1 MTAPLSPAQATF
13 LSLVPADGSSI
24 GNGALRA
31 ALGWDE
37 ATYAG
42 IRDGLVAAGLLEK
55 GRGRGGSVRRT
66 SARAGAD
73 AAGTSG
79 SASPAP
85 TGASAELFAPEE
97 IETVVPELERA
108 RRAALE
114 AAVPKRDKAAPP
126 AAPITDH
133 RFAQAT
139 RKNLPAAGD
148 ALGKVDDPAKI
159 TYAYDPHR
167 SPVLRFQEDIVGLRA
182 LLDEARRRPLTS
194 EETAR
199 LAALLEAPQPWLEW
213 TGKRETP
220 DFTVEPVAL
229 HIHERVSAQAILK
242 AVRREDIQR
251 DLFAEAQQSAR
262 EARAYYQHDVAWANR
277 LITGDSLQVMTSLA
291 RREGL
296 AGQVQM
302 IYVDPPYGI
311 KFSSNWQNEV
321 GKRDVKD
328 KDEDLSREPE
338 MIRAYRDTWTLGV
351 HSYLAYL
358 KQRLI
363 VARELLKDS
372 GSIFVQISDE
382 NLHRVRAV
390 LDEVFGAENF
400 CNEIKFTKTS
410 SSTADYLSSV
420 ADYIIFYAKDRSQL
434 KYRALYLQKGNA
446 AEDGSAY
453 SSLLFPTGERRRMNS
468 SERNGEAKLP
478 ASASVFRIDNFQS
491 QSLGREKGEGA
502 ACWFPVPYRGTD
514 WRPSDK
520 GRWKTNEEGMVRLSR
535 AERFDATDSG
545 LYYLRKLEDFPV
557 KPLNDFWTDTSI
569 AGFASDKVY
578 VVQTATKIIERCMLM
593 TTDPGDL
600 VLDPTCGSGTT
611 AYVAEQWGRRW
622 ITIDSSRVAVAI
634 ARQRLLTAC
643 YDTYKTKDPAAGV
656 DPGAPQN
663 PAHGF
668 FYKTVPH
675 ITLKSI
681 AQNKGLDPIFA
692 RHEPILAARLAELN
706 AALATVPSALLGRLV
721 AKLQAKVGTEG
732 ARAVTD
738 ADLRRW
744 LLPSTPVSLID
755 FGTATQRRDWQAAI
769 PGSANPQSA
778 VHNPQW
784 REWEVPFDT
793 DPDWPAPLAAA
804 LTAYRTAW
812 RAKMDEVNAAIA
824 ANAEQEEL
832 VDQPEIVRG
841 VARVAGPFTVESM
854 RPPEASL
861 KGEPEDAGSGP
872 IGGAPDDLETFETTT
887 APERDVANAAS
898 HIDRMLDLL
907 QHDGLTFTGNKHV
920 AFTQLDRIESSFLHA
935 EGEFQAEDAQPHRVA
950 IVIGPEF
957 GSVTSY
963 QVEAALR
970 DAYRRGYDDIVFA
983 GFSFDAMAQEVV
995 DAENERLQG
1004 RMRLHL
1010 AMIRP
1015 DVGMGDLLKKTQK
1028 VEQIFTVF
1036 GQPRT
1041 RLESRAGE
1049 LVIHMEGVDL
1059 YDPVAN
1065 ALQATGADKVAAW
1078 FLDTDY
1084 DGKVFCICQAFFPDK
1099 TAWEKLSRAL
1109 KTSVSEGAFE
1119 ALGGT
1124 TSLPFQPGPR
1134 HCVAVKVIDPRGNEV
1149 MRVHRLDG
1157 KFGTRE
1163 S

>member
-1 MTAPLSPAQATF
+1 MARKSAP
-13 LSLVPADGSSI
+13 
-24 GNGALRA
+24 
-31 ALGWDE
+31 
-37 ATYAG
+37 
-42 IRDGLVAAGLLEK
+42 K
-55 GRGRGGSVRRT
+55 
-66 SARAGAD
+66 SAPPK
-73 AAGTSG
+73 T
-79 SASPAP
+79 
-85 TGASAELFAPEE
+85 ELFAPEE
-97 IETVVPELERA
+97 IESVIPELERA
-108 RRAALE
+108 RRAAADTASAKKE
-114 AAVPKRDKAAPP
+114 KAPASAAPF
-126 AAPITDH
+126 TEH
-133 RFAQAT
+133 RHAQAT

-148 ALGKVDDPAKI
+148 ALGHVEEAGKI

-167 SPVLRFQEDIVGLRA
+167 PPVLRFNEGIVSLRE
-182 LLDEARRRPLTS
+182 LLDESRRRPLTA
-194 EETAR
+194 EETEK

-220 DFTVEPVAL
+220 DFAVEPVAL

-251 DLFAEAQQSAR
+251 DLFAEGAQSAK

-302 IYVDPPYGI
+302 IYFDPPYGI

-328 KDEDLSREPE
+328 KDEDLTREPE

-372 GSIFVQISDE
+372 GSLFLQISDE

-390 LDEVFGAENF
+390 MDEVFGAPNIAAIITF
-400 CNEIKFTKTS
+400 RKTS
-410 SSTADYLSSV
+410 GLTADRLAQNSDYLLWFAKDISRLKYKQPFVEKGTDSDL
-420 ADYIIFYAKDRSQL
+420 AFYAYLDLPNGERVRIKEGQDDGLLRNGKPYSVSDLTSSHEYSLGKEIFETNGL
-434 KYRALYLQKGNA
+434 KFAPGARFWTTSPEGMKRLSESGRIHISSNSIRYVRYLQ
-446 AEDGSAY
+446 
-453 SSLLFPTGERRRMNS
+453 
-468 SERNGEAKLP
+468 
-478 ASASVFRIDNFQS
+478 
-491 QSLGREKGEGA
+491 
-502 ACWFPVPYRGTD
+502 
-514 WRPSDK
+514 
-520 GRWKTNEEGMVRLSR
+520 
-535 AERFDATDSG
+535 
-545 LYYLRKLEDFPV
+545 DFPV
-557 KPLNDFWTDTSI
+557 QPLTANWTDTI
-569 AGFASDKVY
+569 TGQYSDGRIY
-578 VVQTATKIIERCMLM
+578 VVQTASKVIERCMLM
-593 TTDPGDL
+593 TTEPGDL

-634 ARQRLLTAC
+634 ARQRLLTSC
-643 YDTYKTKDPAAGV
+643 YDTYKTKDPIAGV
-656 DPGAPQN
+656 DPSAPQN

-668 FYKTVPH
+668 YFKTVPH

-692 RHEPILAARLAELN
+692 KHGPILAARLAELN
-706 AALATVPSALLGRLV
+706 ATLAAVSAPQAAALRQKLV
-721 AKLQAKVGTEG
+721 AKLLAKHVADG
-732 ARAVTD
+732 ANAITD
-738 ADLRRW
+738 ADQRRC
-744 LLPSTPVSLID
+744 LLP
-755 FGTATQRRDWQAAI
+755 GTDKTIIVAGKKITLKQVEAYRAAI
-769 PGSANPQSA
+769 PPTTA
-778 VHNPQW
+778 W
-784 REWEVPFDT
+784 REWEVPFDADT
-793 DPDWPAPLAAA
+793 EWPAPLAAA

-832 VDQPEIVRG
+832 VDQPEPVRG

-854 RPPEASL
+854 RPPETSL
-861 KGEPEDAGSGP
+861 KGEADQENAPGP
-872 IGGAPDDLETFETTT
+872 IGGAPGELESFESTT
-887 APERDVANAAS
+887 APERDVTNAAS
-898 HIDRMLDLL
+898 HIERMLELL
-907 QHDGLTFTGNKHV
+907 KHDGLTFTGNKHV
-920 AFTQLDRIESSFLHA
+920 KFTQLDAIESSFLHA
-935 EGEFQAEDAQPHRVA
+935 EGEFQAEDAKPHRVA

-963 QVEAALR
+963 QVDSALR
-970 DAYRRGYDDIVFA
+970 VAHRRGYDDVVFA
-983 GFSFDAMAQEVV
+983 GFSFDATAQETIQAYNDEPRAEVRLHMAQ
-995 DAENERLQG
+995 
-1004 RMRLHL
+1004 
-1010 AMIRP
+1010 IRP
-1015 DVGMGDLLKKTQK
+1015 DVGMKDLLKKTQK

-1041 RLESRAGE
+1041 RVEPKSGE
-1049 LVIHMEGVDL
+1049 VVIHMDGVDL

-1065 ALQATGADKVAAW
+1065 ALQTTSAGKVAAW

-1099 TAWEKLSRAL
+1099 TAWDKLARAL

-1119 ALGGT
+1119 ALSGT
-1124 TSLPFQPGPR
+1124 TSMPFKPGPR
-1134 HCVAVKVIDPRGNEV
+1134 QCVAVKVIDPRGNEV

-1157 KFGTRE
+1157 KYPQGGE
-1163 S
+1163 Q